1 MLLAGTAVGAA
12 AALALHRVLRVRP
25 PAPLPT
31 AVGGPLD
38 GVNGHFHEA
47 YDEARRGAQH
57 DVPVLVV
64 LADAIILFRD
74 GARSEVTFTPRAFHV
89 IKSIAHAPVAIFA
102 LLHGRDLDPRDGTLD
117 GGAAGRLRALLGHLD
132 RVEASLRGEALEPDV
147 AQNLRDVHRASADF
161 GMRVLDAGRASP
173 EDLAAFAREIGPV
186 LLRTTDDATRVQLD
200 ALHASVLRLI
210 APMSADE
217 RATFQVVVTG
227 DHQARVRS
235 LGMQYFEKLLDE
247 PTGAERR
254 VTYAEGI
261 SDEAS
266 AHALVGTRRLDR
278 AIAAAFFGDDKRLQR
293 DVLGDAVK
301 ARLETMPLAPLA
313 SSTRHVHPSG
323 SDREH
328 DASEQGS

>member
-1 MLLAGTAVGAA
+1 MLLVGTGVGAA
-12 AALALHRVLRVRP
+12 AMLALRRVLRVPP
-25 PAPLPT
+25 PAPPPT
-31 AVGGPLD
+31 PVGGPLD
-38 GVNGHFHEA
+38 GVNEHFHDA

-57 DVPVLVV
+57 DVPVLIV

-102 LLHGRDLDPRDGTLD
+102 MLHGRELDPRDGALD
-117 GGAAGRLRALLGHLD
+117 GAAAGRLRALLGQLD
-132 RVEASLRGEALEPDV
+132 RAEASLQREALEPDV

-161 GMRVLDAGRASP
+161 VMRVLRAGATTP
-173 EDLAAFAREIGPV
+173 EDLAAFAGEIGPA

-210 APMSADE
+210 APMTNDE

-235 LGMQYFEKLLDE
+235 LGMQYFEKLLGE
-247 PTGAERR
+247 PSGVERR

-261 SDEAS
+261 VDEAS

-278 AIAAAFFGDDKRLQR
+278 AIASAFFKDDNRLQR

-313 SSTRHVHPSG
+313 
-323 SDREH
+323 
-328 DASEQGS
+328 